1 MIDLAPPNLD
11 PATLEQATS
20 EMLGAKFSGIR
31 SEPLGRHLILIDAL
45 AR

>member
-1 MIDLAPPNLD
+1 
-11 PATLEQATS
+11 
-20 EMLGAKFSGIR
+20 MLGAKFSGIR